1 MPELTQKNVNWLLL
15 LTNPQKKY
23 VNMRTNVFWRDSL
36 ISASAVIDTPVRIVN
51 LLRVILIHVRM
62 DQNVVLLNKSSMIQN
77 WKIMVSTVHVL
88 VGFPV
93 TDARFLQLLM
103 LVIQLTLVKMVELA
117 ALRYAVLV
125 IFMSHKFWL
134 ILSFSLRMAY
144 IYDIAIVL
152 MDIMVTCVLL
162 ITVLQILVM
171 ARAHVMF
178 LIMLMVMSVIV
189 ALVIM

>member
-1 MPELTQKNVNWLLL
+1 
-15 LTNPQKKY
+15 
-23 VNMRTNVFWRDSL
+23 MRTNVFWRDSL

-125 IFMSHKFWL
+125 IFMSHKL
-134 ILSFSLRMAY
+134 
-144 IYDIAIVL
+144 
-152 MDIMVTCVLL
+152 
-162 ITVLQILVM
+162 
-171 ARAHVMF
+171 
-178 LIMLMVMSVIV
+178 
-189 ALVIM
+189 